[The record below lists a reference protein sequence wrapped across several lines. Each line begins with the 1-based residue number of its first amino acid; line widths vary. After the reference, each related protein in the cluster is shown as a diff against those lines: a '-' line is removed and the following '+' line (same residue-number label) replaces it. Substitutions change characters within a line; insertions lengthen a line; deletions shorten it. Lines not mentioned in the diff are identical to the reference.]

1 MKRNRKRQVRP
12 KEMFPSLVFLGIVG
26 VGMMLVY
33 NNVDSKYTQ
42 LGKEVQKYE
51 QELASLMDECIR
63 EDAKWK
69 AMTTPEGLDEAV
81 ARLGVKMRLPS
92 PEQIVWVTDSGQVVE
107 GKIAL
112 AKFRHDL
119 KDVENI
125 ARNKQTR
132 GKISEAER

>member
-1 MKRNRKRQVRP
+1 MKRNRKRQVRA
-12 KEMFPSLVFLGIVG
+12 KEMSPSLFFLGIMG
-26 VGMMLVY
+26 VTMMLSY
-33 NNVDSKYTQ
+33 YIVDSKYTQ
-42 LGKEVQKYE
+42 LGKEVQKSE
-51 QELASLMDECIR
+51 QELANLMDECIR
-63 EDAKWK
+63 ENAKWT
-69 AMTTPEGLDEAV
+69 AMTTPEGLDDAM
-81 ARLGVKMRLPS
+81 ARLGVKMRLPT

-107 GKIAL
+107 EKIAL